1 MKKPALVISLLLC
14 LFIVTTVLSGC
25 NKAPGGQT
33 PADPNKNSQNPATE
47 PNTFVTEKISLY
59 FSDDQAMY
67 LVPES
72 RDIQI
77 QKDTKTE
84 TSIAEAIVNEL
95 ITGPTDTKLIA
106 TIPKETKLHSLK
118 ITDQIAYVDFS
129 EEIRSKHP
137 GGSSG
142 EMMTLNSIVN
152 SLTELTGIKKVQ
164 ILINGAKVDTLVGH
178 ADLSQPL
185 SRNESIIKK

>member
-1 MKKPALVISLLLC
+1 MKKQTLFISLLC
-14 LFIVTTVLSGC
+14 LFIVAAISGC
-25 NKAPGGQT
+25 TKTPGGAPNQT
-33 PADPNKNSQNPATE
+33 SQNTAAE
-47 PNTFVTEKISLY
+47 QTEKITLY

-67 LVPES
+67 LLPEI
-72 RDIQI
+72 REFKIKQE
-77 QKDTKTE
+77 TKTE
-84 TSIAEAIVNEL
+84 TSIAEKIVNEL
-95 ITGPTDTKLIA
+95 IAGPTDAKLRA
-106 TIPKETKLHSLK
+106 TLPKETKLRSLR

-142 EMMTLNSIVN
+142 EEMTLNSIVN

-164 ILINGAKVDTLVGH
+164 ILINGAKVDTLKGQ

-185 SRNESIIKK
+185 SRNDSMIKK

>member
-1 MKKPALVISLLLC
+1 MKKQALVISLLLC
-14 LFIVTTVLSGC
+14 LFIVATVLSGC
-25 NKAPGGQT
+25 NKTPGGQT
-33 PADPNKNSQNPATE
+33 PADPNTTSQSPATE
-47 PNTFVTEKISLY
+47 QNTFAIEKITLY

-67 LVPES
+67 LLPES
-72 RDIQI
+72 REIKI

-95 ITGPTDTKLIA
+95 IAGPTDTKLRA
-106 TIPKETKLHSLK
+106 TIPKETKLRSFK
-118 ITDQIAYVDFS
+118 IIDQIAYVDFS
-129 EEIRSKHP
+129 EEIRRNHP

-142 EMMTLNSIVN
+142 ESMTLNSIVN

-164 ILINGAKVDTLVGH
+164 IMINGEKVDTLVGH
-178 ADLSQPL
+178 EDLSQPL